1 MMFKRRFL
9 SQIIVKRN
17 LLNPNHYR
25 TLLLSLFAL
34 ALVSLQG
41 CTDADKNEIV
51 ISGPF
56 EAVSLAPE
64 KVGYLFTRM
73 QMMETLLNVE
83 PDGSIVA
90 GLAESW
96 SPGHDGLTW
105 TFKLRNDV
113 KFHDGSL
120 MDADSVVKSLSVA
133 FAKPTPFDNQLVDG
147 IKKQDEHT
155 VVITLTHPY
164 PSFPAVMTNYAT
176 GILAP
181 ASYDKAGEVVALIGT
196 GPYRLSKFMPPHEIR
211 GTRFDDYYAKKAKI
225 RNVIYVTGHRPESR
239 SLMLEGGD
247 ADIVLNLD
255 PASVE
260 RLSHNPD
267 LFIDSTSI
275 PRTVLVKL
283 NLADPKLSDLKVRQ
297 ALSLAVDR
305 RGIAESIMHTPGAEA
320 NQIFAPVLQPWHV
333 KERAPVTRH
342 LEKANQLLDQA
353 GWMKGAQGIRVKK
366 DQSLHFKL
374 ITYAN
379 RPELIVIATALQ
391 AQWKEIGAEVDVV
404 MENASAIPAG
414 HADGS
419 LEMALIARNF
429 TLVPDPMAT
438 LLSDFSNIQGGDWG
452 PMNWS
457 NPAVFS
463 GLKAMSQMTPDSPE
477 YAQQASQLSQ
487 AITDDIPMISVT
499 YYIQQTGVSQRVQG
513 FQFDP
518 YERSFHIAVMDFND

>member
-1 MMFKRRFL
+1 MFIRRFF
-9 SQIIVKRN
+9 SQFIANFN
-17 LLNPNHYR
+17 LFKSDNYR
-25 TLLLSLFAL
+25 ALLMSLFAF
-34 ALVSLQG
+34 ALFLSQG

-64 KVGYLFTRM
+64 KAGYLFTRM

-96 SPGHDGLTW
+96 HHSNDGLTW
-105 TFKLRNDV
+105 TFNLRTNV

-133 FAKPTPFDNQLVDG
+133 FAKPTPVDTQLIG
-147 IKKQDEHT
+147 SIKKQDEHT

-164 PSFPAVMTNYAT
+164 PPFPAVLTNSVT

-181 ASYDKAGEVVALIGT
+181 ASYDKTGEVIALIGT
-196 GPYRLSKFMPPHEIR
+196 GPYKLSKFMPPHEIR
-211 GTRFDDYYAKKAKI
+211 GTHFDDYYAEKAKI
-225 RNVIYVTGHRPESR
+225 KHVIYVTGHRPESR

-247 ADIVLNLD
+247 ADIVFNLD

-267 LFIDSTSI
+267 LFVDSTSI
-275 PRTVLVKL
+275 PRTILVKL
-283 NLADPKLSDLKVRQ
+283 NLANPELSDLKVRQ

-305 RGIAESIMHTPGAEA
+305 QGIAEGIMHTPGAEA
-320 NQIFAPVLQPWHV
+320 NQIFAPALQPWHV
-333 KERAPVTRH
+333 KGLAPITRN
-342 LEKANQLLDQA
+342 LEKASQLLDQA
-353 GWMKGAQGIRVKK
+353 GWVKGAQGIRIK
-366 DQSLHFKL
+366 DGHPLHLKL

-391 AQWKEIGAEVDVV
+391 AQWKEVGAEVDVV

-429 TLVPDPMAT
+429 ALVPDPMAT
-438 LLSDFSNIQGGDWG
+438 LLSDFSSIQGGDWG
-452 PMNWS
+452 PMNWN
-457 NPAVFS
+457 NPTVFS
-463 GLKAMSQMTPDSPE
+463 DLKAMSQMAPGTPE
-477 YAQQASQLSQ
+477 FAQRASQLSQ
-487 AITDDIPMISVT
+487 AITDDIPMIPIT

-513 FQFDP
+513 FRFDP
-518 YERSFHIAVMDFND
+518 YERSFNTAVMHFND